1 MRLTDAQRSTT
12 KESFM
17 PFYLRKSLRF
27 GPIRFNLSK
36 SGVGVSAGIKG
47 FRIGSGPRGNYVH
60 MGRGGLY
67 YRATLPS
74 TTQRQKGGTNF
85 QDSKADRES
94 YSAPEYQSGGIVM
107 EEIDSGDIGNIV
119 DSSSK
124 SLINEIN
131 EKKQK
136 VRIVPFFLII
146 GIIAAILIPLPAD
159 YKVLIFL
166 STLVLSIPLAIY
178 DKNRKTTVIFY
189 DIESEAEHLFRGI
202 YDAFE
207 KLSQSMKIWHIS
219 AKGNI
224 NDSKYHAGANQA
236 VNRKEIKIGFENP
249 KFIKTNI
256 STPSIPVGSQT
267 IYFFPDKILIFDKNK
282 VGGLSYKSAK
292 FSIGLT
298 HFVEEEKVPRDSRIV
313 DHTWRYVNKRGG
325 PDKRFKDNYQIPIA
339 EYETVHLASESGL
352 NELIHIS
359 NIGRFARVNEAVKE
373 IMGMAN

>member
-1 MRLTDAQRSTT
+1 M
-12 KESFM
+12 
-17 PFYLRKSLRF
+17 
-27 GPIRFNLSK
+27 SK

-74 TTQRQKGGTNF
+74 TTKRQKGGGNLP
-85 QDSKADRES
+85 DSKADRGS
-94 YSAPEYQSGGIVM
+94 YPAPDYQPDGIVM

-119 DSSSK
+119 DSSSTN
-124 SLINEIN
+124 LVNEIN

-136 VRIVPFFLII
+136 ARIFPFFLVI
-146 GIIAAILIPLPAD
+146 GLISAILIPFPAN
-159 YKVLIFL
+159 YKTLVFL

-189 DIESEAEHLFRGI
+189 DIESEAEHLCRGV

-256 STPSIPVGSQT
+256 PTPSIPVGSQT
-267 IYFFPDKILIFDKNK
+267 IYFFPDKILIFEKNK
-282 VGGLSYKSAK
+282 VGGLSHKSAK
-292 FSIGLT
+292 FSIGIT
-298 HFVEEEKVPRDSRIV
+298 HFVEEEKVPKDSRII

-339 EYETVHLASESGL
+339 EYETVHFASESGL

-359 NIGRFARVNEAVKE
+359 NVGQYARVNEAVKD
-373 IMGMAN
+373 IMGMTN